1 MVFIFLLHSPS
12 IFLLTSGSHEKPHS
26 VPDRAS
32 TCANVACFLS
42 LYCDDCRLT
51 HMDFIGFEENLKDTD
66 VNMGFLQI
74 SAQKYMVVRA

>member
-26 VPDRAS
+26 VIGRQHED
-32 TCANVACFLS
+32 VACFLS

-51 HMDFIGFEENLKDTD
+51 HMDFIGFGENLKDTD